1 MNHSAMV
8 SLNAV
13 LIWGPRVMWQVFWKD
28 YSPSHFCGATGT
40 FNGIDE
46 SIPNIPPREKCEP
59 ASVGEFWC
67 AHGSFPFPPTLLS
80 FKFAPSH
87 PLPADARS

>member
-1 MNHSAMV
+1 MV
-8 SLNAV
+8 
-13 LIWGPRVMWQVFWKD
+13 WQVFWKD

-67 AHGSFPFPPTLLS
+67 AHGSSPTPLS
-80 FKFAPSH
+80 FEAAPSDPCPSDSTH
-87 PLPADARS
+87 NCRQFSSMRVLC